1 MCSKSLFHFKK
12 SKCINLFGLGYV
24 QLLTKLSLRC
34 TKMYNFLHF
43 VFQNFPISVATH
55 SFEKEFVSSK
65 FKMLVRSSSR

>member
-1 MCSKSLFHFKK
+1 MCKKNFFIYIKNVVISLG
-12 SKCINLFGLGYV
+12 NV

-34 TKMYNFLHF
+34 TKRNNFNF
-43 VFQNFPISVATH
+43 VFQNFLISVATH

>member
-34 TKMYNFLHF
+34 TKMYNFLNF
-43 VFQNFPISVATH
+43 VFQNFPISVAIA
-55 SFEKEFVSSK
+55 FEKEFVSSK
-65 FKMLVRSSSR
+65 FKMLVRSFL

>member
-34 TKMYNFLHF
+34 TKMYSFNF
-43 VFQNFPISVATH
+43 VFQNFLISVATH